1 MSVPEFLY
9 KYMTAD
15 TAKIVL
21 ETGRLRWQSP
31 CQFNDVNELQKMPLL
46 EPSFNDGWKL
56 YSKKLVEMIYHDDVI
71 NFTIYA
77 PWTQIILTEILQYK
91 VLGYCEDRTLG
102 LVENKIPSLKNDI
115 EQVLRTSTEVN
126 NDGSLRFYCLSEDE
140 NNNTMWGYYGEGHL
154 GCMFEFGHIEELSTP
169 FHEAEKVSY
178 SNEPVVVGS
187 ALDILLYG
195 PSAELKK
202 NTRLAIYFHK
212 TNEWANEKEW
222 RVMVKRPNPNDEMY
236 TDFKFYPKELTSI
249 TFGAR
254 ILDVKKLEIMD
265 VIRDQY
271 PHCKIFQMSVINGTS
286 QRVEVEG

>member
-21 ETGRLRWQSP
+21 ETGRLRWTSP

-46 EPSFNDGWKL
+46 KPTFNEGWEL
-56 YSKKLVEMIYHDDVI
+56 YSKKLVGIIYRDNVI

-77 PWTQIILTEILQYK
+77 TLTQLILKAILQYQVLGYSEDK
-91 VLGYCEDRTLG
+91 VLGV
-102 LVENKIPSLKNDI
+102 VENEIHLLKKDIGESLRAI
-115 EQVLRTSTEVN
+115 TEEN
-126 NDGSLRFYCLSEDE
+126 NDGSLRFYCLSEDK

-154 GCMFEFGHIEELSTP
+154 GCMFEFGYLEELSKP

-178 SNEPVVVGS
+178 SNESVVVGS

-195 PSAELKK
+195 PSAEVKK

-212 TNEWANEKEW
+212 GNEWANEKEW
-222 RVMVKRPNPNDEMY
+222 RVITKRPNPNNETH
-236 TDFKFYPKELTSI
+236 TDFKFDPEELTSI
-249 TFGAR
+249 TFGSR
-254 ILDVKKLEIMD
+254 ILEAKKNEIMN
-265 VIRDQY
+265 VIRVKY
-271 PHCKIFQMSVINGTS
+271 SHCKIFRMNVVNGIS
-286 QRVEVEG
+286 ERVEVEG